1 MSNLRAEVEKIAG
14 GRMSVVFDAVSLSE
28 ETTEGRT
35 VVHGVVRF
43 PMNVALGKESYKV
56 LLALFKS
63 GDITC
68 LKVEVPPVGLG
79 SIVLEPNQLIGDI
92 LVEAENLKEINLERF
107 HPCLKR
113 DPRIGSALR
122 AISHLINIRLSTL
135 GDDAITDVLQHMK
148 GDAIERLTLSYHVY
162 DDFPLPEQPKS
173 LPPLLSALS
182 SFRNLHTVKLW
193 NFTPAVAPLQTSS
206 YGLLPSIRYLRL
218 SETSAPALHMV
229 EVCPN
234 LSTLIFSI
242 DREES
247 EPTPIVGS
255 RWPALRR
262 LMLTDLNEADCV
274 SSRLGTVDQ
283 LQIADTVSLVIPMSF
298 TQESSTTRLLR
309 LLRITSPVSLYL
321 SFLRVADEDRLSF
334 RMFWREAAS
343 MISRLRSLELK
354 LARNISEARRDFEW
368 LRELP
373 DTLSPL
379 SISCLRILVPE
390 TSLPL
395 WATFNTVRSEQIRSS
410 ARDEE
415 VARVRTLAELP
426 HLVVDAIPT
435 VRYLAIGDLAPNR
448 ALFTDAHIQDERL
461 ADVFADAPKEESI
474 VSEWDDL
481 RRVQCVRK
489 QTWWR
494 IEEREGS
501 RVLVE
506 ISEEEGEEAQREIEA
521 GGYDDDE
528 QIRFRLTSLSL

>member
-1 MSNLRAEVEKIAG
+1 MGLLSLNDDALILVFSHLYGRDALHASLVSQRLSILASPRIASVIHCSSPSELRRLHRYLLSPLPG
-14 GRMSVVFDAVSLSE
+14 GTLRVKYLEQLSISTSSFEDAANDGHDTPPESFDDGADMVD
-28 ETTEGRT
+28 
-35 VVHGVVRF
+35 
-43 PMNVALGKESYKV
+43 SYYG
-56 LLALFKS
+56 ADFS
-63 GDITC
+63 QA
-68 LKVEVPPVGLG
+68 
-79 SIVLEPNQLIGDI
+79 QLIGDI

-193 NFTPAVAPLQTSS
+193 NFTPAVAPPPTSS
-206 YGLLPSIRYLRL
+206 YELLPSIRYLRL
-218 SETSAPALHMV
+218 SEASAPALHMV
-229 EVCPN
+229 ELCPN

-368 LRELP
+368 LV
-373 DTLSPL
+373 SG
-379 SISCLRILVPE
+379 
-390 TSLPL
+390 
-395 WATFNTVRSEQIRSS
+395 AQGY
-410 ARDEE
+410 
-415 VARVRTLAELP
+415 
-426 HLVVDAIPT
+426 PT
-435 VRYLAIGDLAPNR
+435 HD
-448 ALFTDAHIQDERL
+448 
-461 ADVFADAPKEESI
+461 
-474 VSEWDDL
+474 
-481 RRVQCVRK
+481 
-489 QTWWR
+489 
-494 IEEREGS
+494 
-501 RVLVE
+501 
-506 ISEEEGEEAQREIEA
+506 
-521 GGYDDDE
+521 
-528 QIRFRLTSLSL
+528 